1 LSFGIVFS
9 LWLLPPHMGRVGVGE
24 FLPPKF
30 PRWGT
35 LARWLKESYYKA
47 RKDKRDFISEEEVEG
62 VEEKTFK
69 FKK

>member
-1 LSFGIVFS
+1 
-9 LWLLPPHMGRVGVGE
+9 MGE
-24 FLPPKF
+24 FLPPKS